1 MSQSFEKKIKI
12 RDGKKRHIN
21 FSYFL
26 ARPKRLNELF
36 VKASSYE
43 PTPRKKDEIPQSNEI
58 LCVYFPIFL
67 PELNG

>member
-1 MSQSFEKKIKI
+1 MPELTSSTNFLFRLVLMSQPFEKKIKI

-36 VKASSYE
+36 IQDRMGTIY
-43 PTPRKKDEIPQSNEI
+43 
-58 LCVYFPIFL
+58 LFL
-67 PELNG
+67 N

>member
-36 VKASSYE
+36 IIGG
-43 PTPRKKDEIPQSNEI
+43 RKICYMSKEN
-58 LCVYFPIFL
+58 
-67 PELNG
+67 